1 MGSGHDRNAACPGEA
16 QRLWQAVG
24 ELPTQKPRF
33 VSTKETGDEEP
44 NIPLTFIRAPQ
55 IVATGEGVETL
66 VSVDEAP
73 VAVRFGKQI
82 GITFHPELDE
92 DNTLYQLFLGLIDAH
107 A

>member
-1 MGSGHDRNAACPGEA
+1 MPTAGVIPALPLNA
-16 QRLWQAVG
+16 RVG
-24 ELPTQKPRF
+24 PRAR
-33 VSTKETGDEEP
+33 S
-44 NIPLTFIRAPQ
+44 LTFIRAPQ

-73 VAVRFGKQI
+73 VAVRFGNQI